1 MVRTDHLLRKLV
13 RLCLHAYLAH
23 VYINQS
29 CGREWVIVQSLEFS
43 GSCSLSIM
51 SPTDVNKVFLTKK
64 SDMKEDTRMSQ
75 TPGSRDVG
83 IVYRWRSSWQAPITM
98 IGLLFLGGA
107 MAWGHHF
114 LYQSLYSTETP
125 DNFSQQ
131 RNTAYGTA
139 FAFMAKACMIAAVVS
154 AYTQY
159 IWSDFRKKF
168 TAISTIG
175 SAFTAVSSVVSLLD
189 PQFLWAYKTKAI
201 LAVLT
206 W

>member
-1 MVRTDHLLRKLV
+1 
-13 RLCLHAYLAH
+13 
-23 VYINQS
+23 
-29 CGREWVIVQSLEFS
+29 
-43 GSCSLSIM
+43 
-51 SPTDVNKVFLTKK
+51 
-64 SDMKEDTRMSQ
+64 
-75 TPGSRDVG
+75 
-83 IVYRWRSSWQAPITM
+83 
-98 IGLLFLGGA
+98 
-107 MAWGHHF
+107 
-114 LYQSLYSTETP
+114 
-125 DNFSQQ
+125 
-131 RNTAYGTA
+131 
-139 FAFMAKACMIAAVVS
+139 MIAAVVS